1 MEFFSKSK
9 YGVIHP
15 LNLVL
20 MKNSN
25 CGCKILEQILQ
36 QIQFSEQ
43 DNNLV
48 LLTAKFNRLIK
59 KFYLNENHSSERL
72 RNHNC
77 SLDHPGFSHHWPRCA
92 WHRKRQDPI
101 M

>member
-36 QIQFSEQ
+36 QIQFTEQ
-43 DNNLV
+43 YNDLV

-72 RNHNC
+72 RNLKQTKVYLEYTKKNR
-77 SLDHPGFSHHWPRCA
+77 SKLTVSEL
-92 WHRKRQDPI
+92 
-101 M
+101 